1 MADFSVV
8 ICTRNRAEHLARTVD
23 SLREQPGARFPI
35 VVVDQSDSPDAS
47 LERRADEDALL
58 TVIPDTGRGATR
70 ARNLGC
76 RAVESEWVVFLD
88 DDCRPEP
95 DWATEF
101 DRAVREH
108 PEAALFSGHVTA
120 GGEFPSDDYLPV
132 AWSEVNE
139 ERVVKGRWHLPWR
152 IGFSLCQAV
161 RRHVVW
167 DIGGWDERFGPGTSP
182 FPSADDMDFNYRFL
196 RGGHVACVTPRL
208 RAVHEQWRTN
218 EQLGPLWEGYMRAWT
233 GFALKHL
240 RTGDI
245 PGGLWLWSWGLV
257 DIAGNLASAAKRR
270 SSLRLRITGH
280 KIRGLVVGT
289 ARGLRTDWGAK
300 GPT

>member
-132 AWSEVNE
+132 AWS
-139 ERVVKGRWHLPWR
+139 
-152 IGFSLCQAV
+152 
-161 RRHVVW
+161 
-167 DIGGWDERFGPGTSP
+167 
-182 FPSADDMDFNYRFL
+182 
-196 RGGHVACVTPRL
+196 
-208 RAVHEQWRTN
+208 
-218 EQLGPLWEGYMRAWT
+218 
-233 GFALKHL
+233 
-240 RTGDI
+240 
-245 PGGLWLWSWGLV
+245 
-257 DIAGNLASAAKRR
+257 
-270 SSLRLRITGH
+270 
-280 KIRGLVVGT
+280 
-289 ARGLRTDWGAK
+289 
-300 GPT
+300 